1 MLRRMNMSTTG
12 VSETPL
18 RKVIRHELQ
27 AIRGKWIWL
36 VVLGIALIV
45 LGTVLLGSPV
55 IATLATV
62 TALGVLILLAGGIEI
77 VGAFWCQEWSGFF
90 LVLLSGVL
98 GVVVGLMLLGNP
110 IQGGIALTV
119 LLASFLFVGGIFK
132 AVAAIA
138 HRFEGWGWLLLSGA
152 IDIALGVL
160 IWLELPMSGLTIIG
174 VLVGICLIFR
184 GVSWLMVGFALKRL
198 PAKPA

>member
-1 MLRRMNMSTTG
+1 MSTAG
-12 VSETPL
+12 VSDTPL
-18 RKVIRHELQ
+18 RKAIRHELQ

-36 VVLGIALIV
+36 VALGIALIV
-45 LGTVLLGSPV
+45 LGTILLGSPV

-62 TALGVLILLAGGIEI
+62 TALGVLILVGGGMEV

-90 LVLLSGVL
+90 LALLSGIL

-110 IQGGIALTV
+110 IQGGITLTV

-138 HRFEGWGWLLLSGA
+138 HRFESWGWLLLSGV
-152 IDIALGVL
+152 IDVVLGVL
-160 IWLELPMSGLTIIG
+160 IWRELTISGLTIIG
-174 VLVGICLIFR
+174 GLVGISLIFR
-184 GVSWLMVGFALKRL
+184 GVSWLMVGFARKRI
-198 PAKPA
+198 PGRAA

>member
-1 MLRRMNMSTTG
+1 MSTAG
-12 VSETPL
+12 VSATPL
-18 RKVIRHELQ
+18 RKAIRHELQ

-36 VVLGIALIV
+36 VALGIALIV
-45 LGTVLLGSPV
+45 LGTILLGSPV

-62 TALGVLILLAGGIEI
+62 TALGVLILVGGGMEV

-90 LVLLSGVL
+90 LALLSGIL

-110 IQGGIALTV
+110 IQGGITLTI

-138 HRFEGWGWLLLSGA
+138 QRFEGWGWLLLSGA
-152 IDIALGVL
+152 IDVVLGVM
-160 IWLELPMSGLTIIG
+160 IWRELPMSGLTIIG
-174 VLVGICLIFR
+174 VLVGISIIFR

-198 PAKPA
+198 PQMAA